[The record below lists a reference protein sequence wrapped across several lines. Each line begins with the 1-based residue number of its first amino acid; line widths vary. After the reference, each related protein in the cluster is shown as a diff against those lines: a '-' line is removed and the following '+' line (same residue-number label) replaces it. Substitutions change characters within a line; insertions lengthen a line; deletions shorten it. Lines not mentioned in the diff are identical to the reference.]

1 MTYCVAVTLDA
12 GMVFASDSRTNAGVD
27 NIASFRKMYVFSK
40 DGDRVIVMLTAG
52 NLSITQ
58 SAIKLLEEHARRQNQ
73 PQTIMNAE
81 SMYDVADMTGQ
92 ALRDVRDRNAPYLQQ
107 SNIDSSASFIVGG
120 QLRGEEPRLFRVYS
134 EGNFIESTPET
145 LYFQIGESKY
155 GKPVID
161 RVIQTDT
168 SLLEATKCLLVSF
181 DSTMRSNIS
190 VGLPIDLLIYERDSL
205 KISYRHHI
213 VETDP
218 YFNMIHSRWGAGL
231 RKVFTE
237 LPNPDWNV
245 TGRP

>member
-27 NIASFRKMYVFSK
+27 NIASFRKMYVFTK

-73 PQTIMNAE
+73 PQTIMSAE
-81 SMYDVADMTGQ
+81 SMYDVADMTGL
-92 ALRDVRDRNAPYLQQ
+92 ALRDVRNRNAPYLQQ
-107 SNIDSSASFIVGG
+107 SNVDSSASFIVGG
-120 QLRGEEPRLFRVYS
+120 QIRGEAPRLFHVYS

-161 RVIQTDT
+161 RVIQGDT

-181 DSTMRSNIS
+181 DSTIRSNIS

-245 TGRP
+245 TNRP